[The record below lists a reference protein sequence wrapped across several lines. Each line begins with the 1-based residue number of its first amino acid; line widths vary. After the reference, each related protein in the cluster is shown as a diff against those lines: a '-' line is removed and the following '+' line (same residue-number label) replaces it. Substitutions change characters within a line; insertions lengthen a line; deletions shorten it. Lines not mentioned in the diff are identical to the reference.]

1 MSAISAQSA
10 SSRTEV
16 SLPRLYLLRLLYAV
30 WTVGLIIRTGPRFF
44 PVDLSQPVMDTV
56 VNSVLIGLAVMAAL
70 GVRYPLRMVPLLLFE
85 IVWKTVW
92 LFAIGLPLW
101 LGGDLDAKGIEVMKA
116 ILTVVVFP
124 FIIPWPHVFRHYIAA
139 PGDAWK

>member
-1 MSAISAQSA
+1 
-10 SSRTEV
+10 
-16 SLPRLYLLRLLYAV
+16 
-30 WTVGLIIRTGPRFF
+30 
-44 PVDLSQPVMDTV
+44 MDTV